1 MSSNDALRMH
11 QYFDREL
18 DASAAAEIE
27 RHFESCS
34 DSAALLKDL
43 EATRSA
49 PRKEERNLAGRTWF
63 TLKNLL
69 QINLLPVN

>member
-34 DSAALLKDL
+34 DTAALLKAL
-43 EATRSA
+43 EATRNA
-49 PRKEERNLAGRTWF
+49 LRREERNFAGRRTPFGSWII
-63 TLKNLL
+63 L
-69 QINLLPVN
+69 